1 MKKIDF
7 KNPATVWKVVKY
19 SSLIGAGIISVIG
32 DLAETKGNAISV
44 KEEAKDLVDAMTADA
59 IRKQMNDVVK
69 EECTK
74 QLTELIH
81 EMAKN
86 K

>member
-19 SSLIGAGIISVIG
+19 SSLIGAGIISIVA
-32 DLAETKGNAISV
+32 DLAEAKGNAISV
-44 KEEAKDLVDAMTADA
+44 REEAKDLVDAMTADA
-59 IRKQMNDVVK
+59 IREQMNDVVK
-69 EECTK
+69 EEVTK
-74 QLTELIH
+74 QLLETVK